1 MHYYQLLP
9 GVVFAQFETTKV
21 EIKKV
26 KTKEYIAWPLPGRIH
41 LAFKP
46 TEVLWL
52 YFLIELLY
60 NAYFVKVQRC
70 LLI

>member
-46 TEVLWL
+46 TEVLRL
-52 YFLIELLY
+52 YF
-60 NAYFVKVQRC
+60 
-70 LLI
+70 